1 MRYDPEYN
9 SYRFSIEE
17 LINIVNSLTFYS
29 LYSPCDDKTRKD
41 IQNLLNQFKNLSDI
55 PIG

>member
-1 MRYDPEYN
+1 MRYDVEYN

-29 LYSPCDDKTRKD
+29 LYSPSDDKTRQD
-41 IQNLLNQFKNLSDI
+41 VQNLLNQFKNLSNI
-55 PIG
+55 PIS

>member
-1 MRYDPEYN
+1 MKYDPEYN

-17 LINIVNSLTFYS
+17 LINIVNSLTFYN
-29 LYSPCDDKTRKD
+29 LYSPTDNKTQKD
-41 IQNLLNQFKNLSDI
+41 IQNLLSEFKNLSNI